1 MIMKININK
10 SNLKVKFIR
19 IISQKFMKIYL
30 FIYLFFV
37 DKRYF
42 LFKKDILLKEEFWF
56 GIKNIL
62 K

>member
-1 MIMKININK
+1 MIVKININK

-42 LFKKDILLKEEFWF
+42 LFKKDILLKEEF
-56 GIKNIL
+56 
-62 K
+62 